1 MEWEGRGRMMP
12 RLSDD
17 DNELALRRR
26 CRGRGDE
33 TESGY
38 QTINTES

>member
-1 MEWEGRGRMMP
+1 MMP

-17 DNELALRRR
+17 DNELAVQRWERE
-26 CRGRGDE
+26 RGRGDE

-38 QTINTES
+38 QAINTES